1 MFIVKCYLSFVY
13 IVCSYHP
20 NSNGN
25 LLFPEK
31 FCEVSENFFFTQK
44 QSEAS
49 CSYIFY
55 ILLRALPRAVNCSTC
70 AMNGVLQLRETWVRW
85 IARLLAPLTV
95 KRFTDCVAQ
104 VDVLFFLT

>member
-13 IVCSYHP
+13 IVCSYHS

-31 FCEVSENFFFTQK
+31 FYEVSENFFFTQK

-49 CSYIFY
+49 CS
-55 ILLRALPRAVNCSTC
+55 
-70 AMNGVLQLRETWVRW
+70 
-85 IARLLAPLTV
+85 
-95 KRFTDCVAQ
+95 
-104 VDVLFFLT
+104 

>member
-49 CSYIFY
+49 CTLN
-55 ILLRALPRAVNCSTC
+55 LLYFTEGSTQSRKLQYMRNEWGIAVERN
-70 AMNGVLQLRETWVRW
+70 MG
-85 IARLLAPLTV
+85 
-95 KRFTDCVAQ
+95 
-104 VDVLFFLT
+104 

>member
-1 MFIVKCYLSFVY
+1 MVMFIVKCYLSFVY

-49 CSYIFY
+49 CS
-55 ILLRALPRAVNCSTC
+55 
-70 AMNGVLQLRETWVRW
+70 
-85 IARLLAPLTV
+85 
-95 KRFTDCVAQ
+95 
-104 VDVLFFLT
+104 